1 MRVCEKGRTADGAR
15 FRGRGRKGDP
25 GPCKG
30 LISDLVKEGRDGLLM
45 QGGIQV
51 AFWGTR

>member
-1 MRVCEKGRTADGAR
+1 MELGSGE
-15 FRGRGRKGDP
+15 GGRKGDP
-25 GPCKG
+25 DRCKG
-30 LISDLVKEGRDGLLM
+30 LISDPVKEGRDGLLM